1 MKRIFLLLA
10 MIFTAQVIFCSS
22 ASIIPITGDIE
33 PFQLAFIRRALEE
46 SDDSIL
52 IFEINTFGGRV
63 DTALK
68 IATLIGS
75 TQDSETVAFISAG
88 PGSLGVSWSAGAL
101 IALSCGSIYMT
112 EGTSIGAAAPVY
124 QTQEGMVMAEEKVV
138 SAMRGQMAALAEKN
152 GYSIPAAL
160 GMVDKDL
167 IIREIYIN
175 GKVYLALER
184 EIETIKKRTEEGGSE
199 FELGMIISA
208 EGKLLTLRAGEMEK
222 YGISSGTL
230 KGVEDLYPLLDIRTN
245 EVTRIEPTPWD
256 KMVALITGSV
266 VTSILIMMGLV
277 GLYLEVSTPG
287 FAVPGTVSIIC
298 FTIVFA
304 GGALMGTFDS
314 FELILFIAGVVLL
327 IAEIFLIPGFGI
339 TGISGIFLMMGALIL
354 SRQGF
359 FIPEFEWETDILLK
373 NMLLVFGTTGASV
386 IIMGVL
392 LVIFPHLA
400 PFKRLIL
407 TSPADQTVSQIA
419 GGNNKQNSGNNV
431 EEGEKNQTVKP
442 GTVGITATTLRPSGK
457 AFLENEVLPVE
468 TDGEYIEKDVK
479 IVVTGKL
486 GNIIKVKKV

>member
-10 MIFTAQVIFCSS
+10 LILTARIIFCDR

-33 PFQLAFIRRALEE
+33 PFQLAFLRRALEE
-46 SDDSIL
+46 SDDPVL
-52 IFEINTFGGRV
+52 IFDINTFGGRV

-75 TQDSETVAFISAG
+75 IQDSETVAFISAG

-167 IIREIYIN
+167 IIREIYID
-175 GKVYLALER
+175 GKVSLALET
-184 EIETIKKRTEEGGSE
+184 EIETLKKRAEEAGSE
-199 FELGMIISA
+199 FESGMVVSA

-230 KGVEDLYPLLDIRTN
+230 RGVDDLFPLLDIHTS
-245 EVTRIEPTPWD
+245 EVTRIEATVWD
-256 KMVALITGSV
+256 RMVAWITGSV
-266 VTSILIMMGLV
+266 VTSILIMIGLL
-277 GLYLEVSTPG
+277 GLYVEVSTPG
-287 FAVPGTVSIIC
+287 FAVPGTVAIIC
-298 FTIVFA
+298 FAIVFA
-304 GGALMGTFDS
+304 GGALMGTLNS
-314 FELILFIAGVVLL
+314 LELLLFITGVVLL

-339 TGISGIFLMMGALIL
+339 AGISGIFLMISALIL
-354 SRQGF
+354 SRQEF
-359 FIPEFEWETDILLK
+359 LVPEFEWETDILLK
-373 NMLLVFGTTGASV
+373 NMILVFGTAGASI
-386 IIMGVL
+386 IIMAVL
-392 LVIFPHLA
+392 LAVFPHLA

-407 TSPADQTVSQIA
+407 TSPTDRINGDQYQLTEETQILKEGTAGVTV
-419 GGNNKQNSGNNV
+419 
-431 EEGEKNQTVKP
+431 TH
-442 GTVGITATTLRPSGK
+442 LRPSGK
-457 AFLENEVLPVE
+457 ASLGNEVLSVE
-468 TDGEYIEKDVK
+468 TDGEYIGKGIK
-479 IVVTGKL
+479 IVVTGKS
-486 GNIIKVKKV
+486 GNIIRVKRG